1 MLLSV
6 HIGRSNFCGSTKY
19 KAKYKFFPYLI
30 SQKKMFIKKVLFMDL
45 QSFIENYGYAAILVG
60 TFLEG
65 ETILILAGLAAHQGY
80 LALTGVIFAG
90 FAGSLCGDQLF
101 FYLGRRHS
109 QAVLSRR
116 PSWKSKAEKVRKMM
130 NRFQTPMILS
140 FRFLYGLRTVA
151 PFVIGMSPVSF
162 KKFILFNAA
171 GALVWAV
178 AVGSGGY
185 LFGHA
190 LEIFVGKIKHYE
202 MQVFGMIA
210 LLGVF
215 IWTVHFYHQ
224 KKHNS

>member
-1 MLLSV
+1 
-6 HIGRSNFCGSTKY
+6 
-19 KAKYKFFPYLI
+19 
-30 SQKKMFIKKVLFMDL
+30 MDL
-45 QSFIENYGYAAILVG
+45 QSIIENYGYAAILIG

-65 ETILILAGLAAHQGY
+65 ETILVLAGLAAHQGY
-80 LALTGVIFAG
+80 LVLTWVILAAFL
-90 FAGSLCGDQLF
+90 GSLCGDQLF
-101 FYLGRRHS
+101 FYLGRKHS

-116 PSWKSKAEKVRKMM
+116 PAWKAKAEKVHRLM

-162 KKFILFNAA
+162 KKFILLNAA

-190 LEIFVGKIKHYE
+190 LEIFIGKIKHYE
-202 MQVFGMIA
+202 VHVFAMIA
-210 LLGVF
+210 LVGLLF
-215 IWTVHFYHQ
+215 WTVHFYRRR
-224 KKHNS
+224 KHIS